1 MRRMLVAIVAV
12 LTAIALE
19 GEAVGASRSHL
30 RRPATTPA
38 GTRGVAPGA
47 PGATA
52 DWAPADKHGFGT
64 SNTTAS
70 KVWFTLE
77 DGELSEVYYPRLDT
91 PSYRD
96 LQFVVTDGHSFAERE
111 QDSTVQ
117 RTIVPDPRSLSSR
130 QVNTDRQHRWRLT
143 KTYVTDPRRSTV
155 AIHVQFQ
162 SLTGRPYQLYVLADP
177 SLSNNGDDDS
187 GNCSDSALVAH
198 DAQTAAALVT
208 RPALT
213 AASCGFKGVS
223 DGWTDLSAHK
233 RMRWH
238 YASAPNGNVVETGR
252 TALNGKRG
260 HQRLT
265 LALGFGGGAN
275 SAISAARGSL
285 SDGFGTLATRYARG
299 WHDYVSSLKAPPS
312 SLTTAAERREYTISA
327 MVLAASED
335 KTFRGAFVASPSM
348 PWAWGTGLSTPSD
361 AYHLVWS
368 RDLYEIATA
377 LIADGDVAG
386 AQRALHFLLDRQQKP
401 DGSFPQ
407 NSDVTGTPKW
417 TNLQLDEVADPII
430 LAHQLGDT
438 GAATW
443 SHVKR
448 AADFIV
454 NFDDGQG
461 HSAPYTPQERWE
473 NQSGYSPATI
483 AAEIAGLVCA
493 ADISSHNGDSASAQ
507 RYLATA
513 DDWQSKLNS
522 WTLTTNGP
530 YSPKPYYLRLTKD
543 GNPDAGTTYSVGD
556 SGPAAI
562 DQRRVVDPS
571 FLEMVR
577 LGVKSPDDP
586 KILNTIK
593 VVDQQLSTVTPN
605 GRFWHRYTGDGYGE
619 QRNGGPWEIN
629 QPPGSQTTIGR
640 VWPIFAG
647 ERGEYE
653 LAAGH
658 GAAQQLA
665 SIAATANDGG
675 MLPEQV
681 WDQNPP
687 SGTRGFAPGT
697 PTFSATPLAWT
708 HAQFIRLAWSIQAG
722 HPVEQPAIVACRYT
736 RKCS

>member
-1 MRRMLVAIVAV
+1 MRRLVLIVVAIVA
-12 LTAIALE
+12 AISLE
-19 GEAVGASRSHL
+19 GEAAGASHSHA
-30 RRPATTPA
+30 RAPSNAPS

-64 SNTTAS
+64 SRTAAS

-77 DGELSEVYYPRLDT
+77 SGELTEVYYPRLDT

-117 RTIVPDPRSLSSR
+117 RTTLLDPDSLTYR
-130 QVNTDRQHRWRLT
+130 QTNTDKQHRWRLT
-143 KTYVTDPRRSTV
+143 KTYVTDPGRSTV
-155 AIHVQFQ
+155 AIDVRFQ

-177 SLSNNGDDDS
+177 SLSNTGDDDS
-187 GNCSDSALVAH
+187 GNCSNSALVAH
-198 DAQTAAALVT
+198 DAQSAAALIT
-208 RPALT
+208 RPGLVQ
-213 AASCGFKGVS
+213 ASCGFKGAS

-233 RMRWH
+233 RMLWH
-238 YASAPNGNVVETGR
+238 YSSAPNGNVVETGR
-252 TALNGKRG
+252 TPLTGKRG

-265 LALGFGGGAN
+265 VALGFGSTSSDAV
-275 SAISAARGSL
+275 SAARGSL
-285 SDGFGTLATRYARG
+285 SDGFGALAGRYARG
-299 WHDYVSSLKAPPS
+299 WHSYVSSLKAPPS
-312 SLTTAAERREYTISA
+312 SLETAAERREYTVSA

-335 KTFRGAFVASPSM
+335 KTFRGAFVASPTM
-348 PWAWGTGLSTPSD
+348 PWAWGTGLSNPSD

-386 AQRALHFLLDRQQKP
+386 AQRAMHYLFDRQQKP

-407 NSDVTGTPKW
+407 NSHVDGTPAW

-430 LAHQLGDT
+430 LADQLGDRD
-438 GAATW
+438 AATW

-461 HSAPYTPQERWE
+461 HTAPYTPQERWE
-473 NQSGYSPATI
+473 NQAGYSPATI

-493 ADISSHNGDSASAQ
+493 ADIASHNGDSASAK

-513 DDWQSKLNS
+513 DLWQSKLNA

-530 YSPKPYYLRLTKD
+530 YSSQPYYLRLTKD

-556 SGPAAI
+556 SGPDAI

-577 LGVKSPDDP
+577 LGVKSPNDP
-586 KILNTIK
+586 NILNTIK

-665 SIAATANDGG
+665 SIADVANDGG

-687 SGTRGFAPGT
+687 SGSAGFSPGT

-722 HPVEQPAIVACRYT
+722 RPIEQPAIVACRYA
-736 RKCS
+736 RSC